1 MDGRFRSSP
10 EEYEAGRIKAST
22 QPTGNLL
29 QPVGLG
35 DWMSLY
41 ESEKRKLR
49 SERRAGGGGGRAA
62 AMKASLNWVCG
73 LRIFPYETLASRT
86 VYS

>member
-1 MDGRFRSSP
+1 MDGRFHSSP

-49 SERRAGGGGGRAA
+49 SERRAGGGEGVEQPR
-62 AMKASLNWVCG
+62 
-73 LRIFPYETLASRT
+73 
-86 VYS
+86 